1 MQGEVDRARRPS
13 LYFAAKPPQR
23 SFNSHMPT
31 PSHHNHFA
39 WGLALAF
46 ALAAP
51 SLLAFNVPPSATL
64 LNQLLAVAGWGG
76 VTWVAA
82 EAGQVRWAGLRKQLP
97 LPGVVLLLLLALL
110 YAASL
115 GLPLSLALQTGV
127 LLVLALLLLGVS
139 WASRLP
145 DGQGGDAS
153 VTAFA
158 SAMLLAGLLSAA
170 VAMVQVFAPAWT
182 SWGDGHVIARSGL
195 PGRAVGNLRQPNHLS
210 SLLLW
215 ALIAWVPLANAG
227 RWFSRRLPVAIW
239 AGLGVVLVLA
249 VVLTASRTG
258 SVGILLI
265 AAWGV
270 VDKRLSRRVRLAML
284 AAPLVYLLCWAL
296 MASWA
301 HSTANTFGGEVR
313 LSEGDLSASRFGIWA
328 NTLALIRANP
338 WAGVGLGEFNLAWT
352 LSPFP
357 GRPVAFFDHTHNLP
371 LQLAVELGL
380 PMAAAIMALLLW
392 ALGQAA
398 GRAWRVQGDDG
409 AASRAAFMMVLM
421 IGVHSLLEY
430 PLWYAYFLLPTAWAW
445 GIALREP
452 DAASQPPAAP
462 ASPWWLAVGL
472 GMVLGS
478 AWALYDYSKV
488 TAIFSAGDGS
498 LSLPERIA
506 RGRSSVL
513 FGHHADYANVTVS
526 EPPSQA
532 MSSFRTTTHSL
543 LDTRLMIAWARALD
557 ETGER
562 DKARYLA
569 ERLREFHNPDAK
581 EFFAACDEPA
591 QASGEQ
597 PFQCEPSQLPHTW
610 REFSN

>member
-1 MQGEVDRARRPS
+1 MPAPPPRPG
-13 LYFAAKPPQR
+13 LE
-23 SFNSHMPT
+23 
-31 PSHHNHFA
+31 

-76 VTWVAA
+76 VLWVAA
-82 EAGQVRWAGLRKQLP
+82 EARQVRWAGLLQQLP
-97 LPGVVLLLLLALL
+97 LPGAVGLLLLALV
-110 YAASL
+110 YAGAQ
-115 GLPLSLALQTGV
+115 GLPSSLALQWA
-127 LLVLALLLLGVS
+127 LLLWLALLLFWVS
-139 WASRLP
+139 WAGRLP
-145 DGQGGDAS
+145 DGQGGDGSAA
-153 VTAFA
+153 AFA

-170 VAMVQVFAPAWT
+170 VAMVQVFAPSWT
-182 SWGDGHVIARSGL
+182 SWADGHLIARSGL

-215 ALIAWVPLANAG
+215 ALIAWVPLANA
-227 RWFSRRLPVAIW
+227 RSWFARRLPDAVW
-239 AGLGVVLVLA
+239 AVLGMVLVLA

-258 SVGILLI
+258 TVGILLI

-270 VDKRLSRRVRLAML
+270 ADKRLSRRVRLAML
-284 AAPLVYLLCWAL
+284 AAPLVYLLCWTL

-313 LSEGDLSASRFGIWA
+313 LSEGDLSSSRFGIWA

-338 WAGVGLGEFNLAWT
+338 WTGVGLGEFNFAWT
-352 LSPFP
+352 LTPFP

-371 LQLAVELGL
+371 LHLAVELGL
-380 PMAAAIMALLLW
+380 PLATITLALLLW
-392 ALGQAA
+392 ALWQAA
-398 GRAWRVQGDDG
+398 VRSWQVQGEAG
-409 AASRAAFMMVLM
+409 AAARAAFMMVLM

-452 DAASQPPAAP
+452 DAAGQPPAVP
-462 ASPWWLAVGL
+462 ASPWLLVAGL
-472 GMVLGS
+472 GMVLGA

-488 TAIFSAGDGS
+488 TAIFSAGDGN
-498 LSLPERIA
+498 LSLQQRIE
-506 RGRSSVL
+506 RGRGSVL
-513 FGHHADYANVTVS
+513 FAHHADYANVTVND
-526 EPPSQA
+526 PPSQA
-532 MSSFRTTTHSL
+532 MASFATTTHSL

-562 DKARYLA
+562 DKARHLA
-569 ERLREFHNPDAK
+569 DRLREFRNPDAK
-581 EFFAACDEPA
+581 EFLAACDAPPA
-591 QASGEQ
+591 APGEL
-597 PFQCEPSQLPHTW
+597 PFQCTPAQQPHSW
-610 REFSN
+610 REFMR